1 MSVPRSPAPRSGPDA
16 AVIFVGGMHRSGTS
30 AMARAL
36 ALCGGRLPQKLVPP
50 APDNPEGYWEPADMV
65 ALNDE
70 ILAAAGSRWD
80 DVFLHQVEG
89 RLGRRRAGFIRRAAD
104 LIRGLDREG
113 RGAVLK
119 DPRAAALPGLWNAA
133 AEAVGLEPR
142 HVLLVRHPAEVAAS
156 LAAREAVPPAKAEL
170 LWAASMLAVEQG
182 TRGRRRLVV
191 DHDAFLAAPVPT
203 LEAVAAQLGGGL
215 KVDAGTAAGVTAF
228 LKPSLRHHRAEAA
241 SFHWPHTAAVLDAFR
256 DAARDGREPDAAA
269 LRPARE
275 ALDALAALMGPQLQE
290 LRAQVHDRPELL
302 RRLAETADE
311 NGKLRDIANA
321 FHGRME
327 AAERRAAEAAAARRE
342 AERRAA
348 RDSATGLPELAA
360 ARAETLRARALA
372 EELSEALHARSAAFE
387 AERAA
392 LKAGLADREAAV
404 GEAGARAERFAAD
417 LDAAMAQ
424 AAAGRDALSERV
436 SALEQAL
443 EAAQQ
448 DAAAARDEIATL
460 TEALAAARAAAKRP
474 RRRGVIGLA
483 RSLKRRLDGS
493 GAG

>member
-1 MSVPRSPAPRSGPDA
+1 MSVPRPPAPRVGPDA

-89 RLGRRRAGFIRRAAD
+89 RLGRRRAAFVRRAAE

-119 DPRAAALPGLWNAA
+119 DPRAAALPALWNAA
-133 AEAVGLEPR
+133 AEAVGLEPC

-156 LAAREAVPPAKAEL
+156 LAAREAMPLAKAEL
-170 LWAASMLAVEQG
+170 LWVASMLALEQG

-191 DHDAFLAAPVPT
+191 DHDAFLAAPMPT
-203 LEAVAAQLGGGL
+203 LEAVAARLGGGL
-215 KVDAGTAAGVTAF
+215 KVDAAAAAGVTGF

-256 DAARDGREPDAAA
+256 AAAREGTEPDPAA
-269 LRPARE
+269 LRPARQ
-275 ALDALAALMGPQLQE
+275 ALDALATLMGPQLQE

-302 RRLAETADE
+302 RRLAEMADE

-327 AAERRAAEAAAARRE
+327 AAEQTATAAAAAQRE
-342 AERRAA
+342 AERRATRA
-348 RDSATGLPELAA
+348 LSPILGQLGAA
-360 ARAETLRARALA
+360 QAEALRARSLA
-372 EELSEALHARSAAFE
+372 DEA
-387 AERAA
+387 RAA
-392 LKAGLADREAAV
+392 LEAREKTFAAEQTTLEAKLASATAALRDA
-404 GEAGARAERFAAD
+404 EARAD
-417 LDAAMAQ
+417 QL
-424 AAAGRDALSERV
+424 AGERDALAGRLAEH
-436 SALEQAL
+436 EQAL
-443 EAAQQ
+443 T
-448 DAAAARDEIATL
+448 DARNEIATL
-460 TEALAAARAAAKRP
+460 AEALAAATAAPRPRP

-483 RSLKRRLDGS
+483 RSLKRGL
-493 GAG
+493 AGPRPD

>member
-1 MSVPRSPAPRSGPDA
+1 MSVSRPPAPRSGPDA

-36 ALCGGRLPQKLVPP
+36 SLCGGRLPQRLVPP

-80 DVFLHQVEG
+80 DVFLHQVES
-89 RLGRRRAGFIRRAAD
+89 RLGRRRSGFVRRAAD
-104 LIRGLDREG
+104 LIRRLDREG
-113 RGAVLK
+113 RGAILK

-133 AEAVGLEPR
+133 AEAVGLEPC
-142 HVLLVRHPAEVAAS
+142 HILLVRHPAEVAAS
-156 LAAREAVPPAKAEL
+156 LAAREAMPAAKAEL
-170 LWAASMLAVEQG
+170 LWVASMLALEQG

-191 DHDAFLAAPVPT
+191 DHDAFLAAPLPT
-203 LEAVAAQLGGGL
+203 LEGIAAQLGGGL
-215 KVDAGTAAGVTAF
+215 KVDAAAAAGVTAF

-256 DAARDGREPDAAA
+256 NSARDGTEPDPAA
-269 LRPARE
+269 LRPARQ

-290 LRAQVHDRPELL
+290 LHAQVHDRPELL

-327 AAERRAAEAAAARRE
+327 AAERRAAEATTARLE
-342 AERRAA
+342 AERRTA
-348 RDSATGLPELAA
+348 RNSVAGLPELAA

-372 EELSEALHARSAAFE
+372 EELGEALDARSAAFE
-387 AERAA
+387 VERAA
-392 LKAGLADREAAV
+392 LGAQLADREAAV
-404 GEAGARAERFAAD
+404 READARAERLAAD
-417 LDAAMAQ
+417 S
-424 AAAGRDALSERV
+424 AAAVDQAVAERDALAERLA
-436 SALEQAL
+436 ALEQAL
-443 EAAQQ
+443 EAARQE
-448 DAAAARDEIATL
+448 AAAAREQVAAL
-460 TEALAAARAAAKRP
+460 TAAAAKRP

>member
-1 MSVPRSPAPRSGPDA
+1 MPVPRSPAPRAGPDA

-65 ALNDE
+65 ALNDQ

-156 LAAREAVPPAKAEL
+156 LAAREAMPPAKAEL
-170 LWAASMLAVEQG
+170 LWVASMLAVEQG

-215 KVDAGTAAGVTAF
+215 TVDAGTAAGVTAF

-327 AAERRAAEAAAARRE
+327 AAERAARE
-342 AERRAA
+342 ANADRLEAQRRADRQNA
-348 RDSATGLPELAA
+348 GGLDDLGA
-360 ARAETLRARALA
+360 ARAEALRARALA
-372 EELSEALHARSAAFE
+372 AELTETLAARTAAFDEERKVLHARLAHDAA
-387 AERAA
+387 ATA
-392 LKAGLADREAAV
+392 EAA
-404 GEAGARAERFAAD
+404 ARAD
-417 LDAAMAQ
+417 Q
-424 AAAGRDALSERV
+424 AAADRDALATQVAE
-436 SALEQAL
+436 LEQAL
-443 EAAQQ
+443 
-448 DAAAARDEIATL
+448 DAGHDEIASL
-460 TEALAAARAAAKRP
+460 TEALVAARAAAKRP

-483 RSLKRRLDGS
+483 RSLKRRLEGS

>member
-119 DPRAAALPGLWNAA
+119 DPRAAALPALWNAA

-156 LAAREAVPPAKAEL
+156 LVAREAMPPAKAEL
-170 LWAASMLAVEQG
+170 LWVASMLALEQG

-203 LEAVAAQLGGGL
+203 LEAVAARLGGGL
-215 KVDAGTAAGVTAF
+215 KVDAAASAGVTAF

-256 DAARDGREPDAAA
+256 AAARDGKEPDAAA

-327 AAERRAAEAAAARRE
+327 AAERRATEATAARLE

-348 RDSATGLPELAA
+348 RDSATSLPELAA

-372 EELSEALHARSAAFE
+372 EELSEALDARTAAFE

-392 LKAGLADREAAV
+392 LMGQLTAQMAIAEA
-404 GEAGARAERFAAD
+404 AGARAERIAAD
-417 LDAAMAQ
+417 LAGQLQQ
-424 AAAGRDALSERV
+424 AVAERDAHAARV
-436 SALEQAL
+436 AELEQAL
-443 EAAQQ
+443 DDALQQ
-448 DAAAARDEIATL
+448 TTAARDEIA
-460 TEALAAARAAAKRP
+460 ALAAALAAASTPPKRP

>member
-1 MSVPRSPAPRSGPDA
+1 MSVSRPPAPRSGPDA

-36 ALCGGRLPQKLVPP
+36 ALCGGRLPQTLVPP

-89 RLGRRRAGFIRRAAD
+89 RLGRRRAGFVRRAAD
-104 LIRGLDREG
+104 LIRRLDREG

-156 LAAREAVPPAKAEL
+156 LAAREAMPPAKAEL
-170 LWAASMLAVEQG
+170 LWVASMLAIEQG
-182 TRGRRRLVV
+182 TRGRRRLIV
-191 DHDAFLAAPVPT
+191 DHDAFLAAPLPT
-203 LEAVAAQLGGGL
+203 LEAVAGRLGGGL
-215 KVDAGTAAGVTAF
+215 KVDARAAAGVTAF

-256 DAARDGREPDAAA
+256 AAARDGTDPDPAA
-269 LRPARE
+269 LRPARQ

-290 LRAQVHDRPELL
+290 LRAQVQDRPELL
-302 RRLAETADE
+302 RRLAETVDE

-327 AAERRAAEAAAARRE
+327 AAERRAAEAATARRE

-348 RDSATGLPELAA
+348 RDSAAGLPELAA
-360 ARAETLRARALA
+360 ARAEALRARALA
-372 EELSEALHARSAAFE
+372 EELGETLAARSAAFE
-387 AERAA
+387 VERAA
-392 LKAGLADREAAV
+392 LMAQLADRTAAV
-404 GEAGARAERFAAD
+404 GEADARAERIAGESAARVD
-417 LDAAMAQ
+417 Q
-424 AAAGRDALSERV
+424 AAAGRDALAERV

-443 EAAQQ
+443 DTAQQ
-448 DAAAARDEIATL
+448 DAAAAREEVAAL
-460 TEALAAARAAAKRP
+460 TAAAKRP

-483 RSLKRRLDGS
+483 RSLKRRLEGS
-493 GAG
+493 RAG

>member
-1 MSVPRSPAPRSGPDA
+1 MSASRPPVPRSGPDA

-36 ALCGGRLPQKLVPP
+36 SLCGGRLPRKLVPP

-89 RLGRRRAGFIRRAAD
+89 RLGRRRAGFVRRAAD
-104 LIRGLDREG
+104 LIRRMDREG
-113 RGAVLK
+113 RGAILK

-142 HVLLVRHPAEVAAS
+142 HVLLVRHPTEVAAS
-156 LAAREAVPPAKAEL
+156 LAAREAMPPEKAEL
-170 LWAASMLAVEQG
+170 LWVASMLAIEQG

-203 LEAVAAQLGGGL
+203 LEAVAARLGGGL
-215 KVDAGTAAGVTAF
+215 KVDAAAAAGVTAF
-228 LKPSLRHHRAEAA
+228 LKPSLRHHRAGAE

-256 DAARDGREPDAAA
+256 AAARDGTEPDPAA
-269 LRPARE
+269 LRPARQ

-290 LRAQVHDRPELL
+290 LRTQVHDRPELL
-302 RRLAETADE
+302 RRLAETLDE

-327 AAERRAAEAAAARRE
+327 AAERAATEATAARAE
-342 AERRAA
+342 AERRAT
-348 RDSATGLPELAA
+348 RTLSPVLGQLGA
-360 ARAETLRARALA
+360 ARAEGLRARALA
-372 EELSEALHARSAAFE
+372 AEATEALEARTAAFDEERRVLHARLAHDAAATAE
-387 AERAA
+387 AS
-392 LKAGLADREAAV
+392 
-404 GEAGARAERFAAD
+404 ARAD
-417 LDAAMAQ
+417 QMAVD
-424 AAAGRDALSERV
+424 RDALTARV
-436 SALEQAL
+436 AELEQAL
-443 EAAQQ
+443 NAARQ
-448 DAAAARDEIATL
+448 DAAAARDDIAAL
-460 TEALAAARAAAKRP
+460 GEALAAATAPPKRR

-483 RSLKRRLDGS
+483 RSLKRRLEGS

>member
-156 LAAREAVPPAKAEL
+156 LAAREAMPPAKAEL
-170 LWAASMLAVEQG
+170 LWVASMLALEQG

-203 LEAVAAQLGGGL
+203 LEAVAARLGGGL
-215 KVDAGTAAGVTAF
+215 KVDAAASAGVTAF

-241 SFHWPHTAAVLDAFR
+241 SFHWPQTAAVLDAFR

-290 LRAQVHDRPELL
+290 LRAQVHDRPGLL
-302 RRLAETADE
+302 RRLAETIDE

-327 AAERRAAEAAAARRE
+327 AAERRATEATAARLE

-348 RDSATGLPELAA
+348 RPDPGGLADLGA
-360 ARAETLRARALA
+360 ARAEAIRARALA
-372 EELSEALHARSAAFE
+372 AELGEALDARTAAFE

-392 LKAGLADREAAV
+392 LTGQLTAQMAIAEA
-404 GEAGARAERFAAD
+404 AGARAERIAAD
-417 LDAAMAQ
+417 LAGQLQQ
-424 AAAGRDALSERV
+424 AVAERDAHAARV
-436 SALEQAL
+436 TELEQAL
-443 EAAQQ
+443 DDALQQ
-448 DAAAARDEIATL
+448 TTAARDEIATL

>member
-119 DPRAAALPGLWNAA
+119 DPRAAALPALWNAA

-327 AAERRAAEAAAARRE
+327 AAERRAA
-342 AERRAA
+342 

-404 GEAGARAERFAAD
+404 GEAGARADRFAAD
-417 LDAAMAQ
+417 LAGQLQQ
-424 AAAGRDALSERV
+424 AVAERDAHAARV
-436 SALEQAL
+436 AELEQAL
-443 EAAQQ
+443 DDALQQ
-448 DAAAARDEIATL
+448 TTAARDEIA
-460 TEALAAARAAAKRP
+460 ALAAALAAASTPPKRP
-474 RRRGVIGLA
+474 GR
-483 RSLKRRLDGS
+483 
-493 GAG
+493 

>member
-1 MSVPRSPAPRSGPDA
+1 MSVPRPPAPRSGPDA

-50 APDNPEGYWEPADMV
+50 AADNPEGYWEPADMV

-70 ILAAAGSRWD
+70 ILAAVGSRWD

-89 RLGRRRAGFIRRAAD
+89 RLGRRRTGFVRRAAE

-133 AEAVGLEPR
+133 AESAGLEPR
-142 HVLLVRHPAEVAAS
+142 HLILVRHPAEVAAS
-156 LAAREAVPPAKAEL
+156 LAAREAMPPAKAEL
-170 LWAASMLAVEQG
+170 LWVASMLTIEQG

-191 DHDAFLAAPVPT
+191 DHDAFLAAPLPT
-203 LEAVAAQLGGGL
+203 LEAVAARLGGGL
-215 KVDAGTAAGVTAF
+215 KVDAGAAAGVTAF

-256 DAARDGREPDAAA
+256 AAARDGTEPDPAA
-269 LRPARE
+269 LRPARQ

-290 LRAQVHDRPELL
+290 LRTQVHDRPELL

-321 FHGRME
+321 FHGRMV
-327 AAERRAAEAAAARRE
+327 AAESAAARAGAEREESLRKIARAEAAA
-342 AERRAA
+342 
-348 RDSATGLPELAA
+348 LAQLGA
-360 ARAETLRARALA
+360 ARAEALRARALA
-372 EELSEALHARSAAFE
+372 DEA
-387 AERAA
+387 
-392 LKAGLADREAAV
+392 V
-404 GEAGARAERFAAD
+404 
-417 LDAAMAQ
+417 
-424 AAAGRDALSERV
+424 
-436 SALEQAL
+436 
-443 EAAQQ
+443 
-448 DAAAARDEIATL
+448 
-460 TEALAAARAAAKRP
+460 EALAAAESRRESAVAESRALQADLDEARAALAARTAEADRLTGDRDALAAQVSDLTEALTGARADVAAAQAELAALRTAAAARP
-474 RRRGVIGLA
+474 RRRGIIGLA
-483 RSLKRRLDGS
+483 RSLKRRLG
-493 GAG
+493 GPAAG